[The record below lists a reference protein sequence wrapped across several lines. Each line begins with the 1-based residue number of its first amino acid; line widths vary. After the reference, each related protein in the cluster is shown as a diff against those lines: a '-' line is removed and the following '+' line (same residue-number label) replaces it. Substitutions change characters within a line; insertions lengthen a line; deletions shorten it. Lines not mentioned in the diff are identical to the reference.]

1 MGRKLILII
10 IAILVLLALAGG
22 GVVAYLIVFAK
33 QPETEHADEPPPPAP
48 VKRPAFIPMDPFSVW
63 VQPEGQK
70 QPREVILILHLEAPP
85 DNVPAINA
93 KMHILRDRYIRELLK
108 SEPLKVPARFEA
120 KDLADIKQRLRGPTD
135 EVMGKDVVT
144 QVLLLNIVAPLK

>member
-33 QPETEHADEPPPPAP
+33 KPEAEHVEEAPPPAP
-48 VKRPAFIPMDPFSVW
+48 VKRPAFIPMDPFSIW
-63 VQPEGQK
+63 VQPEGQP
-70 QPREVILILHLEAPP
+70 PREVIVIFHLEAPP

-93 KMHILRDRYIRELLK
+93 KMHLLRDRYIRELLK
-108 SEPLKVPARFEA
+108 GDPLKVPARFEA
-120 KDLADIKQRLRGPTD
+120 KDLYDLRQRLRGPTD
-135 EVMGKDVVT
+135 EVMGKGVIT
-144 QVLLLNIVAPLK
+144 QILLLNIIAPLK

>member
-33 QPETEHADEPPPPAP
+33 NPETELSDEPPPPAP

-63 VQPEGQK
+63 VQPEGQ
-70 QPREVILILHLEAPP
+70 QPREVIAIFHLEAPP

-93 KMHILRDRYIRELLK
+93 KMHLLRDRYIRELLK
-108 SEPLKVPARFEA
+108 GEPTKVPARFEA
-120 KDLADIKQRLRGPTD
+120 RDLAEIKNRLRAPTE
-135 EVMGKDVVT
+135 EVMGKDMVT